1 MKFIINFKLPIIL
14 FTSFLIRLITLFY
27 FRDVEVDNEWGILLE
42 NLEMN
47 NILSVH
53 SVQGVPVPNI
63 FMPPLYPYFLYCFKL
78 FFTDLVIFLWTIQF
92 IQISLAVITVYFTF
106 KILREFFSENI
117 SCVGTLIFAVFPLNV
132 YASSQISSITLQV
145 FLLNLFLFSYLQL
158 FKKFSNYYIFL
169 FAISS
174 GLLMLLRGEF
184 FIFVLLSM
192 IYLYFQKKSIIKIIL
207 ICLIAIL
214 VTLLTFI
221 EILIYSVLSQ

>member
-53 SVQGVPVPNI
+53 SVQEFQFLI
-63 FMPPLYPYFLYCFKL
+63 FLCLLSIHISYIVSNYFYRLSY
-78 FFTDLVIFLWTIQF
+78 ILWTIQF

-145 FLLNLFLFSYLQL
+145 FY
-158 FKKFSNYYIFL
+158 
-169 FAISS
+169 
-174 GLLMLLRGEF
+174 
-184 FIFVLLSM
+184 
-192 IYLYFQKKSIIKIIL
+192 
-207 ICLIAIL
+207 
-214 VTLLTFI
+214 
-221 EILIYSVLSQ
+221 LIYFYFLTYNYLKVF